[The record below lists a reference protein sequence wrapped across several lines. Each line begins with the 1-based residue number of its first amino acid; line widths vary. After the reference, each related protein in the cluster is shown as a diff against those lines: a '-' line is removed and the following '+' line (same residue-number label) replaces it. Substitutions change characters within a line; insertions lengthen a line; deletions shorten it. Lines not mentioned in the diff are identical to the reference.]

1 MESDAR
7 YTWVGAGVLLLV
19 AALVGAIVWLNH
31 IGGRGDFAFYTIHFE
46 EQALDGLD
54 VGADVS
60 LRGIKVGRVE
70 DYALSPELL
79 NRVTVEIRVDR
90 RTPIRQNTVAVV
102 TRNFVTGI
110 AAITLVNPEPAGPPL
125 VEVPE
130 HERHPVI
137 GEGRSDLQ
145 QIAGRVNQVGEMAAA
160 AQKNINQVLSPE
172 NRAAFAE
179 TLTHLRDASAAL
191 DARLQAL
198 DATLHTVGRAADRVG
213 ATALRLG
220 DAGNRLATVGER
232 SGAELDKT
240 LAEARTAMQQAV
252 AIGQSLEQHAGRSA
266 DRVGEAAD
274 RLDDRLGAALIEMR
288 LSLEAINRVI
298 DGLREPRSALLG
310 PGDGELGPGEKA
322 P

>member
-7 YTWVGAGVLLLV
+7 YTWVGAGVLLLA

-31 IGGRGDFAFYTIHFE
+31 LGGRGDFAFYTIHFE

-70 DYALSPELL
+70 DYALSPDAL

-125 VEVPE
+125 VEVLE

-160 AQKNINQVLSPE
+160 TLKNINQVLSPE
-172 NRAAFAE
+172 NRAAFTE
-179 TLTHLRDASAAL
+179 TLAHLRDASAAL
-191 DARLQAL
+191 DARMRAL
-198 DATLHTVGRAADRVG
+198 DQTLASVGRAADRVG
-213 ATALRLG
+213 GAAQQLG
-220 DAGNRLATVGER
+220 AAGARVAGVTEQ
-232 SGAELDKT
+232 SAAELNQT
-240 LAEARTAMQQAV
+240 LGEARRSLQQAV
-252 AIGQSLEQHAGRSA
+252 EIGRSLEQHAGRSA
-266 DRVGEAAD
+266 DRVGDAAE
-274 RLDDRLGAALIEMR
+274 RLDDSLSAALTEMR
-288 LSLEAINRVI
+288 LSLDAINRVI

-310 PGDGELGPGEKA
+310 PGDHELGPGEKA